1 MSIEHARFNMVEQQ
15 IRTWDV
21 LDSTVLDVCT
31 RVNRENYVPQ
41 NLQSLAFADTEIEI
55 GFGQHMMSPKIEAR
69 ALQALKIESS
79 DTVLE
84 IGTGSGFMAALLSS
98 LADRVDS
105 LEINAELATTAAE
118 RLASDGFDNCTVREC
133 DGIDGFI
140 ANAPYDAIMLS
151 GSCVERR
158 PKLEELLAIGG
169 RLFVVLGIAPV
180 MQAILVTRY
189 DKETW
194 ISEDLFETTITPLIG
209 AEKKREFQ
217 F

>member
-1 MSIEHARFNMVEQQ
+1 MSIERARFNMVEQQ

-21 LDSTVLDVCT
+21 LDPTVLDVCA
-31 RVNRENYVPQ
+31 RINRENYVPQ

-69 ALQALKIESS
+69 ALQALKIESA
-79 DTVLE
+79 DKVLE

-98 LADRVDS
+98 LAHRVDS
-105 LEINAELATTAAE
+105 LEINAELATSAAE
-118 RLASDGFDNCTVREC
+118 KLASDGFNNCTVRAC

-140 ANAPYDAIMLS
+140 ANAPYDAIMVS
-151 GSCVERR
+151 GSCIERR
-158 PKLEELLAIGG
+158 PKLEKLLVVGG

>member
-1 MSIEHARFNMVEQQ
+1 MSIERARFNMVEQQ

-21 LDSTVLDVCT
+21 LDPTVLDVCA
-31 RVNRENYVPQ
+31 RINRENYVPQ
-41 NLQSLAFADTEIEI
+41 NLQSLAFSDTEIEI

-69 ALQALKIESS
+69 ALQALKIESA
-79 DTVLE
+79 DKVLE

-98 LADRVDS
+98 LAHKVDS
-105 LEINAELATTAAE
+105 LEINAELATSAAE
-118 RLASDGFDNCTVREC
+118 KLASDGFDNCTVRAC

-140 ANAPYDAIMLS
+140 ANAPYDAIMIS

-158 PKLEELLAIGG
+158 PELEELLAIGG
-169 RLFVVLGIAPV
+169 RLFVVLGVSPV

>member
-1 MSIEHARFNMVEQQ
+1 MSIERARFNMVEQQ

-21 LDSTVLDVCT
+21 LDPTVLDVCA
-31 RVNRENYVPQ
+31 RINRENYVPQ

-69 ALQALKIESS
+69 ALQALKIESA
-79 DTVLE
+79 DRVLE
-84 IGTGSGFMAALLSS
+84 IGTGSGFMAALLST
-98 LADRVDS
+98 LAHSVDS
-105 LEINAELATTAAE
+105 LEINAELAKSSAE
-118 RLASDGFDNCTVREC
+118 KLASDGFDNCTVRTC
-133 DGIDGFI
+133 DGINGFN
-140 ANAPYDAIMLS
+140 ANAPYDAIMIS

-158 PKLEELLAIGG
+158 PKLEKSLAIGG

-180 MQAILVTRY
+180 MQAVLVTRY
-189 DKETW
+189 DQETW

>member
-1 MSIEHARFNMVEQQ
+1 
-15 IRTWDV
+15 
-21 LDSTVLDVCT
+21 
-31 RVNRENYVPQ
+31 
-41 NLQSLAFADTEIEI
+41 
-55 GFGQHMMSPKIEAR
+55 
-69 ALQALKIESS
+69 
-79 DTVLE
+79 
-84 IGTGSGFMAALLSS
+84 
-98 LADRVDS
+98 
-105 LEINAELATTAAE
+105 
-118 RLASDGFDNCTVREC
+118 
-133 DGIDGFI
+133 
-140 ANAPYDAIMLS
+140 MLS

>member
-1 MSIEHARFNMVEQQ
+1 MDR
-15 IRTWDV
+15 
-21 LDSTVLDVCT
+21 
-31 RVNRENYVPQ
+31 NYVPQ
-41 NLQSLAFADTEIEI
+41 NRQSLAFADTEVEI

-69 ALQALKIESS
+69 ALQALKIESA
-79 DTVLE
+79 DRVLE

-98 LADRVDS
+98 LAQKVDS
-105 LEINAELATTAAE
+105 LEINAELAASAAE
-118 RLASDGFDNCTVREC
+118 KLASDGFDNCTVRAC
-133 DGIDGFI
+133 DGIDGSI
-140 ANAPYDAIMLS
+140 ADAPYDAIMIS

-158 PKLEELLAIGG
+158 PELEELLAIGG
-169 RLFVVLGIAPV
+169 RLFVVLGVSPV